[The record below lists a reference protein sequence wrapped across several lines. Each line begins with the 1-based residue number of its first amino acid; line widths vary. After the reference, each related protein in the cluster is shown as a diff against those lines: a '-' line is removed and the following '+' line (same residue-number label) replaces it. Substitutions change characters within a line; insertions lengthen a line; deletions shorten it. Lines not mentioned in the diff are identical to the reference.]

1 MKERHIPVLLQE
13 VIREL
18 SPLKNQ
24 NFVDATVGLGG
35 HTRAL
40 LEKTGPKGI
49 VVGIDQDREALET
62 TEAKLKTFGKR
73 FRPFQ
78 GNFSEIDKATTGI
91 VINGGILA
99 DLGVSSIQLDI
110 ADRGFSFKNQSTL
123 DMRMDQSQPLTAED
137 VVNKYPESVLREI
150 IKHNSD
156 ERFASKIAKEIC
168 QARLVKQIKTTSQL
182 ARIVEASIP
191 KRFWPK
197 NIHPATRTFQAIRM
211 EVNQELQR
219 LEEFLPKAIEIMF
232 PGSRIA
238 IITFHSRE
246 DYIVANYFK
255 KEAAPCQCPPDFP
268 KCVCGQKAKLKII
281 NRKVIQATQAEI
293 DYNPRS
299 RSARLR
305 VAEKI

>member
-62 TEAKLKTFGKR
+62 TEAKLITFGKR

-110 ADRGFSFKNQSTL
+110 ADRGFSFKNQSIL
-123 DMRMDQSQPLTAED
+123 DMRMDQSQLLTAED

-219 LEEFLPKAIEIMF
+219 LEEFLPKAIEVMS

-255 KEAAPCQCPPDFP
+255 KEVAPCQCPPDFP